1 MIVRLLRILMA
12 GVIFVFATAAQA
24 QGQDP
29 KPWYVALGTGGAW
42 YEDLDLRGG
51 VAASMDTGFT
61 VSGAFGRYI
70 DDIRVIRLEGEVL
83 YTRSDVDNL
92 GGAQATGTLSNV
104 GLMFN
109 AYYDVRTGSS
119 WTPYFGGGIGYSR
132 VDFDKLTSGGVL
144 VANDSSDAFSWQIKV
159 GVAYE
164 FSPSWAVNVGY
175 RYYGTDN
182 LDFDSPTGGA
192 HVTSEGSRI
201 SSAEVGLRLNF

>member
-1 MIVRLLRILMA
+1 MTMRLLRILMA

-29 KPWYVALGTGGAW
+29 KLWYVSLGAGGAW
-42 YEDLDLRGG
+42 YEDLALGGG
-51 VAASMDTGFT
+51 VSASMDLGYTVTGA
-61 VSGAFGRYI
+61 VGRYI
-70 DDIRVIRLEGEVL
+70 DDIRVIRLEGEIL
-83 YTRSDVDNL
+83 YDRAGVDNL
-92 GGAQATGTLSNV
+92 SGGLATGTLSNV

-109 AYYDVRTGSS
+109 AYYDFRTDSS
-119 WTPYFGGGIGYSR
+119 WIPYFGGGIGYSR

-144 VANDSSDAFSWQIKV
+144 LANDSSDAFSWQIKV

-182 LDFDSPTGGA
+182 LDFGSPTGGA
-192 HVTSEGSRI
+192 HVNSNGTRI
-201 SSAEVGLRLNF
+201 SSAEVGFRLYF

>member
-1 MIVRLLRILMA
+1 MTVRLLRILMA
-12 GVIFVFATAAQA
+12 AVIFVFATAAQA

-29 KPWYVALGTGGAW
+29 KLWYVSLGAGGAW
-42 YEDLDLRGG
+42 YEDLDFGGG

-61 VSGAFGRYI
+61 VNGAFGRYI

-83 YTRSDVDNL
+83 YDRSGVDNL

-109 AYYDVRTGSS
+109 AYYDFRTDSS

-132 VDFDKLTSGGVL
+132 VNFDNLTVGGVPL
-144 VANDSSDAFSWQIKV
+144 ANDTGDAFSWQIKA
-159 GVAYE
+159 GVAYQ
-164 FSPSWAVNVGY
+164 FSPSWAVNLGY

-182 LDFDSPTGGA
+182 LDFGGPAGGA
-192 HVTSEGSRI
+192 HLTSEGTRI
-201 SSAEVGLRLNF
+201 SSAEVGFRFHF

>member
-12 GVIFVFATAAQA
+12 GVIFVFATGAQA

-29 KPWYVALGTGGAW
+29 KLWYIALGAGGAW
-42 YEDLDLRGG
+42 YEDLDFGGG

-61 VSGAFGRYI
+61 VNGAFGRYI

-83 YTRSDVDNL
+83 YTRSGVDNL
-92 GGAQATGTLSNV
+92 GGAQASGTLSNV

-109 AYYDVRTGSS
+109 AYYDFRTDSS
-119 WTPYFGGGIGYSR
+119 WTPYFGGGIGYSL
-132 VDFDKLTSGGVL
+132 VNFDKLTSGGVL
-144 VANDSSDAFSWQIKV
+144 VANDSSNAFSWQIKV

-164 FSPSWAVNVGY
+164 FSPSWAVNIGY